1 MSRRGVASALAADAV
16 LVTAFATVGRTTHGE
31 DPVLGLWTTAWPF
44 LLALAVGWAVTRA
57 WRAPT
62 APVRAGIPI
71 AVVTVAGGMLLRAL
85 SGQGTAAPFIIVAS
99 VVILAALVGWRLIAT
114 TVIRRRSARQVSPAS
129 GAAHSRE
136 LGDGAVLRPARAGDE
151 PGILA
156 LIHALAV
163 YEREPDAV
171 ENTPEMIHATLF
183 GPEPRAFAH
192 VVEREGAIVGIAIWF
207 LTYST
212 WTGTHGIWLE
222 DLYVDEAQRGR
233 GYGRALM
240 SALAAVCLAR
250 GYRRFEWTV
259 LDWNEPSIGFYRSI
273 GAEPLAEWTT
283 QRLTG
288 APLEALARA

>member
-1 MSRRGVASALAADAV
+1 
-16 LVTAFATVGRTTHGE
+16 VT
-31 DPVLGLWTTAWPF
+31 
-44 LLALAVGWAVTRA
+44 TRS
-57 WRAPT
+57 
-62 APVRAGIPI
+62 
-71 AVVTVAGGMLLRAL
+71 L
-85 SGQGTAAPFIIVAS
+85 S
-99 VVILAALVGWRLIAT
+99 
-114 TVIRRRSARQVSPAS
+114 
-129 GAAHSRE
+129 
-136 LGDGAVLRPARAGDE
+136 DGAQLRPARPGDQ

-156 LIHALAV
+156 LIHALAA

-171 ENTPEMIHATLF
+171 ENTEGMLTTTLF
-183 GPEPRAFAH
+183 GDEPRAFAH

-240 SALAAVCLAR
+240 AALAAECVER

-273 GAEPLAEWTT
+273 GAEPLDEWTT

-288 APLEALARA
+288 DRLIALAQR